1 MSLRHFNLLY
11 SSNKMPKKL
20 MINRIKRKDNF
31 NEMPLINN
39 LKEMPL
45 IKYPFNYTD
54 DPHGPTIT
62 EELVYTNICFN
73 IYFENPYYICYTFNN
88 AMSESASYC
97 DIKEPVEMLLLSTT
111 NPAHSLGEFT
121 SFLEYYNAK
130 TTKLKVCIN
139 AVIAEKM
146 PYLYQLIQQFF
157 PSENCIIIVSNTI
170 YHFHSIIMRR
180 NHHFMYSINW
190 RNIPYISTN
199 NILHFSNLQPQYLV
213 NCDQLFNK
221 AKEIYETH
229 KHKYSLSDTLMIIK
243 TTKEK
248 YSVSIHRALEYPT
261 ADIIDL
267 LVARGVKI
275 VEISQFSDIFEYI
288 CTIYHAKNIIFSYGG
303 PMCTNRFFCNPA
315 ANIIVLANLHYKH
328 EYNLHYDPDMYPHL
342 RFSMI
347 APVKNQHFLLDFDNR
362 LTIEN
367 SKQFLSLLV

>member
-1 MSLRHFNLLY
+1 
-11 SSNKMPKKL
+11 MPKKL
-20 MINRIKRKDNF
+20 MINRTKQKNTYKK
-31 NEMPLINN
+31 NPLIAYNEIPLIAYN
-39 LKEMPL
+39 EIPL

-54 DPHGPTIT
+54 DPHGPKIT
-62 EELVYTNICFN
+62 EELAYTNICFN
-73 IYFENPYYICYTFNN
+73 TYFETPYYICYTFNN
-88 AMSESASYC
+88 AVPDPVSIIE
-97 DIKEPVEMLLLSTT
+97 EPVEMLLLSTT

-121 SFLEYYNAK
+121 SFLEYYNSK
-130 TTKLKVCIN
+130 TSKLKVCIN
-139 AVIAEKM
+139 SAIVQKM
-146 PYLYQLIQQFF
+146 PYLYQLIQQFI
-157 PSENCIIIVSNTI
+157 PSESCINIDCNTI
-170 YHFHSIIMRR
+170 YKFHSIIMRR
-180 NHHFMYSINW
+180 NHHFIYSINW
-190 RNIPYISTN
+190 KNTPYISTN
-199 NILHFSNLQPQYLV
+199 NILHFNNLQPQYLV

-229 KHKYSLSDTLMIIK
+229 KHKYSLADTLMIIK

-267 LVARGVKI
+267 LVAHGVKI

-328 EYNLHYDPDMYPHL
+328 EYDTHYYPDMYPHL